1 MKDLVIISNERVSLS
16 SQKEYK
22 SINLDLQILP
32 DELSNFYNLA
42 YICRKSKIQQ
52 NHQYKIKNIYA
63 CSNILSFLFNI
74 VLSTFKKK
82 KFLIVSISP
91 YTFFAFLIL
100 FVFRKKDIFVYLMS
114 NGHEEYEHIL
124 GKKAVF
130 LYDIMFKFVTK
141 FSKVIVCHK
150 RLYDPDKSFLVLPSR
165 IKKIWLENISTPKL
179 DMPRYLYVGRI
190 NPEKGIENFINL
202 IEKVKEPLQLSIAGN
217 TEKLEIN
224 QENINLL
231 GYLSSEQKL
240 VEAYDDNNISILP
253 SYTEAHPYVIEE
265 SLARKRPVIIFE
277 DIAYVKKSN
286 FGVFVIKRERKDL
299 LETTN
304 YILKNY
310 KKIQI
315 QMDRNSLP
323 TMEKM
328 ISRFCDI
335 LG

>member
-1 MKDLVIISNERVSLS
+1 
-16 SQKEYK
+16 
-22 SINLDLQILP
+22 
-32 DELSNFYNLA
+32 
-42 YICRKSKIQQ
+42 
-52 NHQYKIKNIYA
+52 
-63 CSNILSFLFNI
+63 
-74 VLSTFKKK
+74 
-82 KFLIVSISP
+82 
-91 YTFFAFLIL
+91 
-100 FVFRKKDIFVYLMS
+100 
-114 NGHEEYEHIL
+114 
-124 GKKAVF
+124 
-130 LYDIMFKFVTK
+130 
-141 FSKVIVCHK
+141 
-150 RLYDPDKSFLVLPSR
+150 
-165 IKKIWLENISTPKL
+165 
-179 DMPRYLYVGRI
+179 MPRYLYVGRI

-277 DIAYVKKSN
+277 DIAYVKKNN

-304 YILKNY
+304 YIIKNY
-310 KKIQI
+310 KKIQTE
-315 QMDRNSLP
+315 MDRNSLP

-328 ISRFCDI
+328 IGRFCDI